1 MQHSAKDFR
10 IYTYN
15 MNEQTKYLIGK
26 CRKRDHAAQVGIYKL
41 YAQRLYATCLRIT
54 GNPAEAEEAVQDSF
68 LKAFNRIGQYQDGQ
82 NFEAWL
88 QTLTIHTAIDYVRKQ
103 TPDWAQLPSNTA
115 IPEEED
121 TDEESIN
128 MTVEKIKEGIRKLP
142 AGYRSI
148 LSLYLFEGY
157 DMEEISF
164 IMDIRHSSVR
174 SQYLR
179 AKRKLL
185 EIIAT
190 N

>member
-1 MQHSAKDFR
+1 MQHFAKDFR
-10 IYTYN
+10 IYTY
-15 MNEQTKYLIGK
+15 MNEQTMYLIGK
-26 CRKRDHAAQVGIYKL
+26 CRKRDHAAQVSIYKL
-41 YAQRLYATCLRIT
+41 YVQRLYATCLRIT

-68 LKAFNRIGQYQDGQ
+68 LKAFNRIDQYQDGQ

-88 QTLTIHTAIDYVRKQ
+88 QTITIHTAIDYVRKQ
-103 TPDWAQLPSNTA
+103 TPDWTELPPNMA
-115 IPEEED
+115 IPEEEE
-121 TDEESIN
+121 TDEEN
-128 MTVEKIKEGIRKLP
+128 VKMTVEKIKEGVKKLP
-142 AGYRSI
+142 AGYRAI

-157 DMEEISF
+157 DMEEISS
-164 IMDIRHSSVR
+164 IMDIQHSSVR